1 MPQFTPSLA
10 TRLTL
15 VLLSGLLTYP
25 AIKLDT
31 FLTPDNYPPIFSW
44 WMILHGLSF
53 GALVMAPFATAG
65 SYRGLRIAALIAAS
79 INRAALINSV
89 HLWPSYYLA
98 IEFASL
104 DDFAILTERVQFML
118 AGTIGAILVALA
130 TRFIAPLRIRA
141 AFWYFTVLAGL
152 VGGTIFSFTIEI
164 CFWDKCNAWWQ
175 VFAYTA
181 GWIIWQGLVLL
192 AMHSG
197 AQRNSASWSG
207 IESAESTR

>member
-15 VLLSGLLTYP
+15 VVLSGLLTYP

-31 FLTPDNYPPIFSW
+31 ILTPDNYPPILSW
-44 WMILHGLSF
+44 WLILHGMSF
-53 GALVMAPFATAG
+53 GALVMAPFASAQ

-79 INRAALINSV
+79 IA
-89 HLWPSYYLA
+89 SYYLA

-118 AGTIGAILVALA
+118 AGTTGAILVALA

-141 AFWYFTVLAGL
+141 AYWYFTVLAGL
-152 VGGTIFSFTIEI
+152 LGGFIFSFTIEI
-164 CFWDKCNAWWQ
+164 CFWDKCNAGWQ
-175 VFAYTA
+175 VLPYAS
-181 GWIIWQGLVLL
+181 GWIVWQGLVLL
-192 AMHSG
+192 AMHFG
-197 AQRNSASWSG
+197 AQRDSSIRSG
-207 IESAESTR
+207 IEGTESAC